1 MESGS
6 FPSDWEKVNVVS
18 IHKKDDKQCLKNYRL
33 ISMPLICG
41 QIFGKFNKMFTFFV
55 ENELSSPN

>member
-6 FPSDWEKVNVVS
+6 FPSDWERVNVVS

>member
-6 FPSDWEKVNVVS
+6 FTSDWEKVNVVS
-18 IHKKDDKQCLKNYRL
+18 IHKKDDKQCLKNYGL